1 MQELAQVR
9 IDCPEL
15 CYRYTARV
23 VRGVKIGPS
32 PDWLAQRLRTL
43 GLAVV
48 NNVVDIT
55 NYVMMECGQPL
66 HAFDFAK
73 LARRQIIVREARSGE
88 AFQAIDH
95 RTYTLQPGMCV
106 IADAASPVALGGVMG
121 GAESEVSAGTT
132 ELLIESAQFSPLSIR
147 TTARKLGL
155 HSPSSYRFERGVD
168 PEGVDWASRRCCE
181 LILQLA
187 GGELAAGVLD
197 VGTAQS
203 PRPAVVLRLAQLPRI
218 LGIQVPADATERI
231 LKALGSEVLRVDQ
244 QCIEVRPA
252 SWRRDLT
259 REIDLIEEVARI
271 HGYEKISEDVSVPL
285 FPSQPTVRSRV
296 ANRVRQVLTA
306 AGFDEAMTASLVPV
320 EWSNA
325 FSPWTDSRIAR
336 ESTADERG
344 SG

>member
-1 MQELAQVR
+1 MIVSWNWLKEYVDLQWTPDEVARRLMMAGLNHESTDKVDGDLAIDLEVTSNRPDCLGHIGVAREISVLFETPLSLPAALPPAGGAPVQELARVR

-73 LARRQIIVREARSGE
+73 LARRQIIVREARPGE

-187 GGELAAGVLD
+187 GGELASGVLD
-197 VGTAQS
+197 EGTRQS
-203 PRPAVVLRLAQLPRI
+203 PRPAVVLRLARLPRI

-231 LKALGSEVLRVDQ
+231 LQALGSEVLRG
-244 QCIEVRPA
+244 
-252 SWRRDLT
+252 S
-259 REIDLIEEVARI
+259 
-271 HGYEKISEDVSVPL
+271 
-285 FPSQPTVRSRV
+285 TVH
-296 ANRVRQVLTA
+296 
-306 AGFDEAMTASLVPV
+306 
-320 EWSNA
+320 
-325 FSPWTDSRIAR
+325 
-336 ESTADERG
+336 
-344 SG
+344 